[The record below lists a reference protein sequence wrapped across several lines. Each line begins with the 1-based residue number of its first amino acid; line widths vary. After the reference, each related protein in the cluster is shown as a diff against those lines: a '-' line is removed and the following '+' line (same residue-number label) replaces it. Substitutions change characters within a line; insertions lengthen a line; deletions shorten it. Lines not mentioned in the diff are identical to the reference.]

1 MLQKKD
7 RLSLPRQG
15 CDKKGQQVYNPRRDG
30 HLAMEGLNEMGWKIV
45 VAAVIVL
52 AAVVIG
58 ALYLGARRWKAD
70 VRDLRDE
77 MDAAR
82 EPTLVGIYDPRK
94 LDGLPEPVRRYFGAV
109 LQEGQPVVASAR
121 FEHSGTF
128 NMGETE
134 EQWKRF
140 TSMQHVVTRRPGFV
154 WDARITMAPGMAA
167 DVRDAYVAGRG
178 LLVGKLFGLVTVVE
192 QQNTPEM
199 AQGELLR
206 VFAESAW
213 YPTALLPDQGIVWEA
228 IDDARATATLTDGDT
243 TVRLEFEFDEQGLIH
258 SIYAEARYRDV
269 DGTPI
274 ATPWQGFFWEY
285 ARRDGMLIP
294 LEGEVGWL
302 IDGEYRPYWRGRIEQ
317 IEYEY
322 VP

>member
-1 MLQKKD
+1 
-7 RLSLPRQG
+7 
-15 CDKKGQQVYNPRRDG
+15 
-30 HLAMEGLNEMGWKIV
+30 MEGLNEMGWKIV

-58 ALYLGARRWKAD
+58 ALYFGARRWKAD

-77 MDAAR
+77 MDAVRLTAVAAGR
-82 EPTLVGIYDPRK
+82 YDPRA
-94 LDGLPEPVRRYFGAV
+94 LDGLPEPVRRYFRTV
-109 LQEGQPVVASAR
+109 LQEGQPVIAGVHI
-121 FEHSGTF
+121 EHGGTF
-128 NMGETE
+128 NMGEEE
-134 EQWKRF
+134 EQWKPF
-140 TSMQHVVTRRPGFV
+140 TSTQHVVTRRPGFV

-167 DVRDAYVAGRG
+167 RVRDAYVAGRG
-178 LLVGKLFGLVTVVE
+178 ILVGKLFGLVTVVD

-206 VFAESAW
+206 FFAESAW
-213 YPTALLPDQGIVWEA
+213 YPTALLPSQGIVWEA
-228 IDDARATATLTDGDT
+228 VDGTHAAAVLTDGDT

-269 DGTPI
+269 DGAQV
-274 ATPWQGFFWEY
+274 ATPWQGYFWDY
-285 ARRDGMLIP
+285 ARRDGMLVP

-317 IEYEY
+317 IDYEY